1 MDSVGICTEDGTTL
15 SRGVQVTLPG
25 PEEAEDSS
33 TSDAVEPQ
41 PPLTASFASA
51 PATHDGSSEFTF
63 DIEFSE
69 EVKLSY
75 VTLKNHAFNV
85 TGGSVEKGQRTDKPS
100 NISWRITVKPNPTGE
115 VVIELPAT
123 TDCDADG
130 AVCTKD
136 DSGRMLSN
144 SLNFTVSGPEP

>member
-1 MDSVGICTEDGTTL
+1 MSSVRQHEEDGLENAWIFFLDPDGDDDIAFSLATGRPCDSGGIRTEDGTTL

-25 PEEAEDSS
+25 PEEAEDFS

-75 VTLKNHAFNV
+75 VTL
-85 TGGSVEKGQRTDKPS
+85 R
-100 NISWRITVKPNPTGE
+100 
-115 VVIELPAT
+115 
-123 TDCDADG
+123 
-130 AVCTKD
+130 
-136 DSGRMLSN
+136 
-144 SLNFTVSGPEP
+144 